1 VQRADTNVTANG
13 AETFPDV
20 VARTLRASV
29 KAAGTGRSGGKKL
42 PDKHV
47 SNPIAAPFAVLLTS
61 STIPALP
68 KSGGTARSRGSGR
81 VTTAWRKGY
90 THTETDPGAGAKKGA
105 GKLAM
110 PIEAER
116 LRTLEHVL
124 LTSNAGSHHKPL
136 SGKVSGGGWRDGND
150 VTAHKG
156 SAGQAHSAPGGTG
169 SAGAGHN
176 RGLANTLINERL
188 QSVLLSGNDAT
199 DKTKG
204 HLPLVGAGAGGATG
218 LRQVAANPG
227 TTAHKGPAGQAHSAP
242 GGTGSAGAGHNS
254 GLANTLMN
262 ERLQSMLLS
271 GSDATDK
278 TKGHLPLIGASAGG
292 ATGLRQ
298 VAANPGTTAQQAGRS
313 GDYSQQ
319 NGTAP
324 VPSAPVASGN
334 GAHFA
339 AIERS
344 EIRLWRATGNGMA
357 LDLDHTTQKNHSR
370 MPALGVVSAGGGL
383 MGNPMYTVSPAAQ
396 IMTALQPYGD
406 VQQFGNMLGKQ
417 LMTMLS
423 NGNQQAILHLDPPQL
438 GPLQVHLSTR
448 QYNVSAWFVSAHADV
463 RQALEAGMPALRY
476 ALAQQGVA
484 LTGGFIA
491 DQGQRQSFGD
501 RTAPDR
507 FATPF
512 VALDEAGSGVTLQEI
527 SRTIPRWSAAGLSIY
542 V

>member
-1 VQRADTNVTANG
+1 MGYSPLPTLPIAAVQAQGAPGVLQRADTNVTANG

-20 VARTLRASV
+20 VARTLRAGV
-29 KAAGTGRSGGKKL
+29 RAAGTGRTSGKKL

-47 SNPIAAPFAVLLTS
+47 SNPIAAPFSALLRR
-61 STIPALP
+61 TIPTLP
-68 KSGGTARSRGSGR
+68 KSDGTARSRGSGR
-81 VTTAWRKGY
+81 VTTAGQKGY
-90 THTETDPGAGAKKGA
+90 THAETDPGTGAKKGA

-110 PIEAER
+110 SIEAER
-116 LRTLEHVL
+116 FRTLEHVL
-124 LTSNAGSHHKPL
+124 LTSNADSHYKAEKT
-136 SGKVSGGGWRDGND
+136 SEVFWRGVHD
-150 VTAHKG
+150 VVAHQG
-156 SAGQAHSAPGGTG
+156 VAGQVHSAPGGGG

-176 RGLANTLINERL
+176 SGLANALANERL
-188 QSVLLSGNDAT
+188 QLMLLSGNDAT
-199 DKTKG
+199 DKAKG

-218 LRQVAANPG
+218 LRRVAANPG
-227 TTAHKGPAGQAHSAP
+227 TA
-242 GGTGSAGAGHNS
+242 
-254 GLANTLMN
+254 
-262 ERLQSMLLS
+262 
-271 GSDATDK
+271 
-278 TKGHLPLIGASAGG
+278 
-292 ATGLRQ
+292 
-298 VAANPGTTAQQAGRS
+298 AQQSGRS

-357 LDLDHTTQKNHSR
+357 LDLGHTTQKNHSR
-370 MPALGVVSAGGGL
+370 MPALGVVSVGGGL
-383 MGNPMYTVSPAAQ
+383 MGNPMHTVSPAAQ

-406 VQQFGNMLGKQ
+406 VQQFGSMLGKQ

-423 NGNQQAILHLDPPQL
+423 NGNQQAVLHLDPPQL
-438 GPLQVHLSTR
+438 GPLQVHLSTQ
-448 QYNVSAWFVSAHADV
+448 QYNVSAWFISAHADV

-484 LTGGFIA
+484 LAGGFIA